1 MGENSMMK
9 KILLLVSFFFLIFI
23 SSCSSNNTETVRL
36 RIIAASDNQNDIN
49 DKNVVKN
56 AIKEL
61 FDDRDISYQLLNE
74 KNLKEKLFDK
84 LDYSLFS
91 KLKIKKTISHFEA
104 KSYKGKFIPSG
115 DYETL
120 LILIGDG
127 NGHNFWT
134 LLYPEYYGLEFEE
147 TNEIEYRSYFYDLLK
162 GEKK

>member
-1 MGENSMMK
+1 MIK

-61 FDDRDISYQLLNE
+61 FDDRDISYELLNE

-91 KLKIKKTISHFEA
+91 KLKIKKNH
-104 KSYKGKFIPSG
+104 
-115 DYETL
+115 
-120 LILIGDG
+120 
-127 NGHNFWT
+127 
-134 LLYPEYYGLEFEE
+134 
-147 TNEIEYRSYFYDLLK
+147 
-162 GEKK
+162 